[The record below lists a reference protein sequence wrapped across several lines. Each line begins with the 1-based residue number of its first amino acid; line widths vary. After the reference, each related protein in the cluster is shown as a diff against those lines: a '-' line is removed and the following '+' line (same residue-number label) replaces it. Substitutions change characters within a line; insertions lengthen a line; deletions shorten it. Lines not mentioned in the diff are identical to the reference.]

1 MAPHLESNWEHYIQ
15 HVKFWRTEVKRS
27 LGEMISNLEIVSSGN
42 GKPTIFGLAAAP
54 GDSSFNQI
62 LMHAEICLDDL
73 PLNSDDLMEERP
85 ILELKPMFDFAAKIQ
100 PQTPSKDP
108 STDDQQQSKL
118 PSELALHYER
128 LRGQLSSGVV
138 SYERHAENGA
148 FLICTFTQLFVY
160 KNNIRSQI
168 AQWLPPQSF
177 LMNASFCKITSDFVA
192 FISGNQLFIDRNGI
206 RVFKSDNSLP
216 NTSNGVPS
224 FITQEEFERY
234 DGYWWSPT
242 RVEILYERVDESQ
255 VGQIVPGGCGGE
267 SMRYPLAGTKN
278 AISMPR
284 ICCLVNCEDE
294 ENCSFDDLG
303 LDNNLN
309 EFVPW
314 MEYIVRMGWT
324 SKGNE
329 IYLVVMNR
337 LQTRMAII
345 LLPRTLFV
353 SAGKNGKG
361 FGNMKIIY
369 EETSTV
375 WINWNNLLHFP
386 LIFNQTDEC
395 EKKQIQFI
403 MGSESSDKCHLY
415 LQNWEEE
422 KGIISKQI
430 TRGSDWV
437 VLKEA
442 VPKVDNNRQLVYFL
456 AERIS
461 PIILSLCVASI
472 PSVTST
478 TNNEDKFNDCRV
490 LTPQDLSYKFERCN
504 PTLCLNP
511 DVGFICWLSAVN
523 RLPECRFYRFV
534 HGNEPGLLP
543 TAIYT
548 HRIGVQIVSPSPSIC
563 STSSWGLSYLHRS
576 PSSIFKHK
584 FCEFESTT
592 SKQRHFALALWPCEE
607 IESSKK
613 FPIIHSVY
621 GGPSIQIVRNSW
633 HSISQFLKFL
643 AYGYAVVIVDGR
655 GSANRGVSFEGH
667 IKEAMGSVEMEDQV
681 EGLKQAIDQTGN
693 ILDGER
699 VVCIGWSY
707 GGYMSIQLIAEYPNV
722 YKAAVVG
729 GAVTDWQLYDTA
741 YTERYMGTPQQ
752 NAEAYKKSSVISK
765 VDMLPNQEGR
775 ILIVHGMIDENVHF
789 QHTILLINSLIKASK
804 PHQLLLFPTERHAIR
819 TGESVEYFHASVL
832 SFFRRALGLGII
844 VKKENI

>member
-1 MAPHLESNWEHYIQ
+1 MIIYEAGES
-15 HVKFWRTEVKRS
+15 VK
-27 LGEMISNLEIVSSGN
+27 
-42 GKPTIFGLAAAP
+42 
-54 GDSSFNQI
+54 
-62 LMHAEICLDDL
+62 LD
-73 PLNSDDLMEERP
+73 
-85 ILELKPMFDFAAKIQ
+85 Q
-100 PQTPSKDP
+100 
-108 STDDQQQSKL
+108 
-118 PSELALHYER
+118 
-128 LRGQLSSGVV
+128 
-138 SYERHAENGA
+138 
-148 FLICTFTQLFVY
+148 
-160 KNNIRSQI
+160 
-168 AQWLPPQSF
+168 
-177 LMNASFCKITSDFVA
+177 
-192 FISGNQLFIDRNGI
+192 NGI
-206 RVFKSDNSLP
+206 CVFKSDNSLP

-267 SMRYPLAGTKN
+267 SIRYPLAGTKN

-294 ENCSFDDLG
+294 ENCSFDDLE

-353 SAGKNGKG
+353 SAGKSGKG

-369 EETSTV
+369 EETSSV
-375 WINWNNLLHFP
+375 WINVSMSWGSWNNLLHFP
-386 LIFNQTDEC
+386 LILNQTDEC
-395 EKKQIQFI
+395 EKKKIQFI
-403 MGSESSDKCHLY
+403 MGSESSDKCH
-415 LQNWEEE
+415 
-422 KGIISKQI
+422 
-430 TRGSDWV
+430 
-437 VLKEA
+437 
-442 VPKVDNNRQLVYFL
+442 
-456 AERIS
+456 
-461 PIILSLCVASI
+461 LCVASI

-534 HGNEPGLLP
+534 HGNEPGSLP

-563 STSSWGLSYLHRS
+563 STSSWGLPYLHRA

-621 GGPSIQIVRNSW
+621 GGPN
-633 HSISQFLKFL
+633 
-643 AYGYAVVIVDGR
+643 GR

-707 GGYMSIQLIAEYPNV
+707 GGYMSIQLIAEYPNI

-832 SFFRRALGLGII
+832 SFFRRALGLDII
-844 VKKENI
+844 LCGNKSDLENRRQVSTARAKQLADQLGLPYFETSACTSSNVEKAVDCLLDLVMQRIQMSVGSDNLPAGCIGSGNRLNVEEDFSANKTSYYCNNC